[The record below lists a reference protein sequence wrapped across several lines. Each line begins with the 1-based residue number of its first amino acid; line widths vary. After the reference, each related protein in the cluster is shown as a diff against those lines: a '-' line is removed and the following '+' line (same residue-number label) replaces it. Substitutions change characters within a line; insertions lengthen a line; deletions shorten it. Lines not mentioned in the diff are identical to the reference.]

1 MKCQRSVS
9 RQEGVDLLRANSTHD
24 RSDRGPVIGVLII
37 DHTSHHPSDH
47 TIHHP
52 SYAVMLIELE
62 VDQMVDRHLTPS
74 LALNLLR
81 DEIRV
86 PINPSQLSPK
96 PWFKAPPC

>member
-9 RQEGVDLLRANSTHD
+9 HQEGIDLLKVNSIHD
-24 RSDRGPVIGVLII
+24 RLNRGPVIGVLII
-37 DHTSHHPSDH
+37 DHQ
-47 TIHHP
+47 HHP
-52 SYAVMLIELE
+52 SYAVMLIDSEE
-62 VDQMVDRHLTPS
+62 DRMVDRHLTPS

-96 PWFKAPPC
+96 PWFKPPPC